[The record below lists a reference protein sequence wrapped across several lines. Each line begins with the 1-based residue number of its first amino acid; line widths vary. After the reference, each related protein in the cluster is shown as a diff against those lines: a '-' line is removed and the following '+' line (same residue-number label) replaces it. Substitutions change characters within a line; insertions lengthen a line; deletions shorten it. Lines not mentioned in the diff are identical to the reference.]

1 MAESERRKSPRFP
14 MRQPVSLR
22 VSGQKEAIA
31 GVSQNVSKEGLMFQT
46 SAAPPLGAKAEVVL
60 SLESRLER
68 NIRLAGACRVL
79 RVTPSGENQYS
90 VAVGCSHA
98 FTMME

>member
-1 MAESERRKSPRFP
+1 MHDTERRKSPRFP
-14 MRQPVSLR
+14 LRQPVSLR

-31 GVSQNVSKEGLMFQT
+31 GVSQNVSKEGLLFET
-46 SAAPPLGAKAEVVL
+46 GVAPAVGAKADVVL

-68 NIRLAGACRVL
+68 NIRLTGVCRVL
-79 RVTPSGENQYS
+79 RVTPTSDNQYS

-98 FTMME
+98 FTMID